1 MKKILLFLCAALLSL
16 VASAAE
22 YDVLITSFNVD
33 VNADNNIEFTSQLN
47 GATLTE
53 GDVVNLTLK
62 GYFDAPAIVTYNTIA
77 DNAADACGEGTNCY
91 WAQLAEWESVELGTA
106 VIGEEFEVTKSVTIT
121 TTALTNEKYI
131 VHLGFSFASLKDKK
145 KYQQFKF
152 RPTLEE
158 LNHVGNTYEVSLPT
172 STFTFDGND
181 AYKVEIPLEP
191 ESVLQAEDIVS
202 LKINGA
208 FSQDIDNLSFMIFDG
223 NGSELLPWTSEYF
236 SATNGE
242 TVNTTIE
249 IVIPTNC
256 TTEKAIL
263 VIFINGYDENVPTI
277 SFAKEGDVV
286 HEPVELAIKDFTS
299 LTLTAN
305 VWDAGSDYQYQEE
318 LTALEEGF
326 QEGDYVTVT
335 ITGVASHNI
344 EGLLVVLVDGSWYN
358 VSDYTYLATGI
369 KAGEEVSITKAIP
382 LTSATETCRMVIS
395 TSDAIYDG
403 LEAIVISPEKPS
415 TKTVKLLYNEYGNGD
430 MGTGEKSYSWQY
442 SNQQIIIES
451 VKEAIGDEYY
461 AWMLQKG
468 QQFALEVEGTCNAT
482 GTLNTGIVDEQSAAG
497 WWFNNSEFGE
507 PSIEVTAG
515 QPFKASF
522 LYTITALATE
532 NTDAPQDI
540 PGLVFSFQMADYAA
554 ATEFNGAAPSEDVNG
569 VKKVVFD
576 FSNFKFTYLG
586 NLEDSYIKPYALVNN
601 NKKTGDKYNYEEE
614 YVLAYDNAAT
624 TSDYFNFNLSGVATQ
639 DIDELQIALWDASSQ
654 ALVSFHTNLC
664 AEDNFSATTI
674 ATNISAGEPFSIKG
688 SLPLLRNSN
697 GEDNVYKVFLLA
709 QSEYEGLQIILDLAN
724 ADEFSIGADKGYG
737 NPMGESGSKTYDVT
751 ISSAN
756 IDYKLD
762 NDISI
767 TDQFGG
773 ALLKQ
778 GDIINLTIKGY
789 FSVPVQDVLYAGI
802 VDNSEEAEWWK
813 PLSEMDYSGGF
824 SMYGGSVNEG
834 EEYEATVSIPIIT
847 DAISTERIIV
857 RLMLQLSAKVQ
868 RNLGD
873 NPVKLR
879 PTYEE
884 LFSVPTQYEVTVP
897 TSYFEP
903 DVNGNNLK
911 AEIDFET
918 ENALVR
924 DDILSVTFNGKFSQ
938 DIDRLCFM
946 IFGENG
952 NELLPW
958 TQKSV
963 EVSQNETINT
973 TFDFTIPKDFPST
986 EATIFVFIENY
997 EAVPII
1003 FVKDGDPVPNELAA
1017 IEKNSLTLNA
1027 NEWDEGSNYQ
1037 YEEELTAP
1045 ADGFQAGDYVKLVIN
1060 GYANHTIN
1068 SLIVGLIDDSWNVVS
1083 SFYEIASNVKAG
1095 AAVKITKIIPLSSAT
1110 ETCRMVISTSDA
1122 IYDGLEAIVISPEK
1136 PSPKTVKLAYNLY
1149 GNEDIGT
1156 GEKSYT
1162 WQYSNQAI
1170 INEAVKNAL
1179 EEEAQNWVFG
1189 KGQQFALEIE
1199 GTCNATGTLKTGIVD
1214 EQPDAFYWFSNSD
1227 FADPEIAVTAGQHFK
1242 ATLLYSINALASEG
1256 FYVGERFYQTKTDKP
1271 GLVLSFE
1278 FADYAAATEFNG
1290 EAPSEDPFGVKKI
1303 EFNFTN
1309 FKLTYL
1315 GEPQVT
1321 INTATIDDVT
1331 ITEGDALPTI
1341 DLKNYFFTDEDVQI
1355 SYSAE
1360 SQDYSV
1366 IYPIVRGD
1374 RLDFVQYGTGAAIIT
1389 VTAKYNKSVK
1399 SQSFSITVNPKQDE
1413 PIKVCDLV
1421 VSSDVTNVSCYGEN
1435 DGKIE
1440 VSVSGGVA
1448 PYQYKWSTGRTSNGI
1463 YGVPAGEY
1471 IVLVSDSEGCFTSST
1486 FRIETPSKIVVEEQ
1500 KISNPS
1506 CGNNNGSI
1514 SLAVSGGTAP
1524 YTPSWSSSNND
1535 VLEGLELQDLQSGMY
1550 DVVITDNNGCK
1561 VQKSYALQEQDAPVV
1576 SLKSLNPSKCNDANG
1591 NCEIEVSGGVAPY
1604 TITWSDS
1611 ASVWNENNRPA
1622 MFPGTYTV
1630 KVVDD
1635 NQCRSVF
1642 SVVIP
1647 SVTFKQPEI
1656 ALVTVG
1662 TESGKNLIVWQ
1673 KPETDVIDYYT
1684 IWREGDESGVFDSLG
1699 VVKYNE
1705 TSIFVDEDADIMVQ
1719 SWRYKISATDVCGN
1733 QSPMSKEHK
1742 TIHLQM
1748 NKGVS
1753 GEVNLIWDSYEGVEY
1768 TSYYIF
1774 RQETSS
1780 SEMDTL
1786 KKVSARLNR
1795 YTDKNP
1801 PADVKGYYVAILLH
1815 DTIDVNKPLKA
1826 ESGPFSL
1833 AISNVAELET
1843 SSEEV
1848 DAITDITVNQAVV
1861 YADKKNIIVESSI
1874 PNDVTVFDLAGK
1886 IITHKQNIETTK
1898 IPIQTAGVYMVFVGD
1913 KAYKVVLK

>member
-1 MKKILLFLCAALLSL
+1 MKKILLFLCAALFSL
-16 VASAAE
+16 IASATE
-22 YDVLITSFNVD
+22 YDVVITQFNGSKGQ
-33 VNADNNIEFTSQLN
+33 DNNIDFTNQLN

-53 GDVVNLTLK
+53 GDIVNITIK
-62 GYFDAPAIVTYNTIA
+62 GYFNAPVGVSLNCIA
-77 DNAADACGEGTNCY
+77 DNAYDADGEGGY
-91 WAQLAEWESVELGTA
+91 WNMLSDWEVTDLGYAT
-106 VIGEEFEVTKSVTIT
+106 IGEMFEGSYSYKIT
-121 TTALTNEKYI
+121 NTALQNTKYI
-131 VHLGFSFASLKDKK
+131 VQINLSIKISQLSTYGTE
-145 KYQQFKF
+145 YKF

-172 STFTFDGND
+172 STFAFDGND

-263 VIFINGYDENVPTI
+263 AIFILDYDENVPTI
-277 SFAKEGDVV
+277 SFVKEGDVV
-286 HEPVELAIKDFTS
+286 YDPVELAS
-299 LTLTAN
+299 LEITNITLNAN
-305 VWDAGSDYQYQEE
+305 LWNNNYKSSPIEIEVPAG
-318 LTALEEGF
+318 GF
-326 QEGDYVTVT
+326 HEGDYVTFYILGFSSQYIESLNAFLADNRGYSVSNGVRLNT
-335 ITGVASHNI
+335 EPIEKNGYLEFTGKLELFKETESCN
-344 EGLLVVLVDGSWYN
+344 LVFDTPNNSFVDGIES
-358 VSDYTYLATGI
+358 
-369 KAGEEVSITKAIP
+369 
-382 LTSATETCRMVIS
+382 
-395 TSDAIYDG
+395 
-403 LEAIVISPEKPS
+403 IVISSEQHNSQTIKVP
-415 TKTVKLLYNEYGNGD
+415 YNPYGNGD
-430 MGTGEKSYSWQY
+430 NGSGMVSYSWQY
-442 SNQQIIIES
+442 SNRDIIFES
-451 VKEAIGDEYY
+451 VEEALGDY
-461 AWMLQKG
+461 ADAWVLSKG

-540 PGLVFSFQMADYAA
+540 PGLVFSFQMADYDA

-569 VKKVVFD
+569 VKKVEFD

-586 NLEDSYIKPYALVNN
+586 DSGSQIEERDPKTFDVIISAANLYPK
-601 NKKTGDKYNYEEE
+601 EE
-614 YVLAYDNAAT
+614 
-624 TSDYFNFNLSGVATQ
+624 SGC
-639 DIDELQIALWDASSQ
+639 DIDITSYLNGDLLQ
-654 ALVSFHTNLC
+654 
-664 AEDNFSATTI
+664 
-674 ATNISAGEPFSIKG
+674 
-688 SLPLLRNSN
+688 
-697 GEDNVYKVFLLA
+697 
-709 QSEYEGLQIILDLAN
+709 EG
-724 ADEFSIGADKGYG
+724 
-737 NPMGESGSKTYDVT
+737 DVV
-751 ISSAN
+751 
-756 IDYKLD
+756 
-762 NDISI
+762 
-767 TDQFGG
+767 
-773 ALLKQ
+773 
-778 GDIINLTIKGY
+778 NLTIKGY

-834 EEYEATVSIPIIT
+834 EEYEATVSIPIIA
-847 DAISTERIIV
+847 DAISRERIIIRLNLNLSV
-857 RLMLQLSAKVQ
+857 RVM
-868 RNLGD
+868 RDLGD

-911 AEIDFET
+911 AEIHFET
-918 ENALVR
+918 ENALVH
-924 DDILSVTFNGKFSQ
+924 DDILSVTFDGKFSQ

-946 IFGENG
+946 IFDENG
-952 NELLPW
+952 YELLPW

-997 EAVPII
+997 EAVPVI
-1003 FVKDGDPVPNELAA
+1003 FVKDGDPEPRELAT
-1017 IEKNSLTLNA
+1017 IEKNNLILNA

-1037 YEEELTAP
+1037 YEVELTAP
-1045 ADGFQAGDYVKLVIN
+1045 DGGFQAGDYVKLTIN
-1060 GYANHTIN
+1060 GYANHNIE
-1068 SLIVGLIDDSWNVVS
+1068 SLVTGLIDDSWNVMS
-1083 SFYEIASNVKAG
+1083 SFYELASNVKTG
-1095 AAVKITKIIPLSSAT
+1095 GAVKITKIIPLSSAT
-1110 ETCRMVISTSDA
+1110 ETCRLVFSTADA
-1122 IYDGLEAIVISPEK
+1122 IYDGLESIVISPEK
-1136 PSPKTVKLAYNLY
+1136 PSPKTVKLSYNAY
-1149 GNEDIGT
+1149 GNGDIGI

-1170 INEAVKNAL
+1170 INEAVKEAL
-1179 EEEAQNWVFG
+1179 EEEARNWVLG

-1199 GTCNATGTLKTGIVD
+1199 GTCNATGTLKTGVVD
-1214 EQPDAFYWFSNSD
+1214 EQPEVMYWFSNSD
-1227 FADPEIAVTAGQHFK
+1227 FGDPEITVTAGKHFK
-1242 ATLLYSINALASEG
+1242 TTLLYSINALASEG
-1256 FYVGERFYQTKTDKP
+1256 FYSGDYFYQVVTDNP
-1271 GLVLSFE
+1271 GLVFSFE
-1278 FADYAAATEFNG
+1278 MDDYAAATEFNDG
-1290 EAPSEDPFGVKKI
+1290 IAMSEDVSGVKKI

-1309 FKLTYL
+1309 FKFTYL
-1315 GEPQVT
+1315 GEPQVS
-1321 INTATIDDVT
+1321 INTTTIDDIT

-1341 DLKNYFFTDEDVQI
+1341 DLKNHFFTDENVQI

-1374 RLDFVQYGTGAAIIT
+1374 KLDFVQYGTGSALIT
-1389 VTAKYNKSVK
+1389 VTAKYKKSVK
-1399 SQSFSITVNPKQDE
+1399 SQMFTITVNPKQDE
-1413 PIKVCDLV
+1413 PIKICDLV
-1421 VSSDVTNVSCYGEN
+1421 ISSDVTNVSCYGEN

-1448 PYQYKWSTGRTSNGI
+1448 PYQYKWNTGRTSNGI
-1463 YGVPAGEY
+1463 YAVPAGEY
-1471 IVLVSDSEGCFTSST
+1471 VVLVSDSEGCFTSST
-1486 FRIETPSKIVVEEQ
+1486 FRIETPNKIVVEEQ
-1500 KISNPS
+1500 EISNPS
-1506 CGNNNGSI
+1506 CGNDNGSI
-1514 SLAVSGGTAP
+1514 SLSVSGGTAP
-1524 YTPSWSSSNND
+1524 YTPQWTSSNDD
-1535 VLEGLELQDLQSGMY
+1535 VLEGLELQNLQGGVY
-1550 DVVITDNNGCK
+1550 DVVITDDNGCK
-1561 VQKSYALQEQDAPVV
+1561 VQKSYALQEQDAPMI
-1576 SLKSLNPSKCNDANG
+1576 SLKSINPSKCNDANG
-1591 NCEIEVSGGVAPY
+1591 NCEIEVTGGVSPY

-1611 ASVWNENNRPA
+1611 ASVWNENKRPA
-1622 MFPGTYTV
+1622 MLPGTYTV
-1630 KVVDD
+1630 KVIDD

-1705 TSIFVDEDADIMVQ
+1705 TSIFVDNDADIMVQ

-1733 QSPMSKEHK
+1733 ESPMSKEHK

-1753 GEVNLIWDSYEGVEY
+1753 GEVNLIWDSYEGIEY
-1768 TSYYIF
+1768 ASYYIF
-1774 RQETSS
+1774 RQATSS

-1833 AISNVAELET
+1833 AISNIAELET
-1843 SSEEV
+1843 SSEEI
-1848 DAITDITVNQAVV
+1848 DAITDITESQAVV
-1861 YADKKNIIVESSI
+1861 YTDEKNIIVESSI

-1886 IITHKQNIETTK
+1886 IIVHKQNVETTK
-1898 IPIQTAGVYMVFVGD
+1898 IPIQTAGVYLVFVGN
-1913 KAYKVVLK
+1913 KAYKIVLK

>member
-1 MKKILLFLCAALLSL
+1 MKKVLLFLCAALLSL
-16 VASAAE
+16 VASATE
-22 YDVLITSFNVD
+22 YDVVISDANLYPKVDDGCDVDITSSFNGKLLQE
-33 VNADNNIEFTSQLN
+33 N
-47 GATLTE
+47 
-53 GDVVNLTLK
+53 DVVNLTIK
-62 GYFDAPAIVTYNTIA
+62 GYFSVAVQDVLYVGIVDNSEAAMYWKELSEMDYSGISTGAGEISEGTECNATVRIPIIA
-77 DNAADACGEGTNCY
+77 DAVSSEKIIVR
-91 WAQLAEWESVELGTA
+91 LMLKLSSSVKRTLGDNPVKLRAT
-106 VIGEEFEVTKSVTIT
+106 V
-121 TTALTNEKYI
+121 
-131 VHLGFSFASLKDKK
+131 
-145 KYQQFKF
+145 
-152 RPTLEE
+152 EE

-172 STFTFDGND
+172 STFVFDGGS
-181 AYKVEIPLEP
+181 AYKIEIPLEP

-202 LKINGA
+202 LKINGT
-208 FSQDIDNLSFMIFDG
+208 FNQDVENLSCIIFDD
-223 NGSELLPWTSEYF
+223 NGSELLPWTPKAF
-236 SATNGE
+236 SATNEE

-249 IVIPTNC
+249 IAIPTNC

-263 VIFINGYDENVPTI
+263 AIFILDYDENVPTI
-277 SFAKEGDVV
+277 SFVKEG
-286 HEPVELAIKDFTS
+286 EQQQQNSQTIRIPY
-299 LTLTAN
+299 N
-305 VWDAGSDYQYQEE
+305 PY
-318 LTALEEGF
+318 
-326 QEGDYVTVT
+326 GD
-335 ITGVASHNI
+335 
-344 EGLLVVLVDGSWYN
+344 
-358 VSDYTYLATGI
+358 
-369 KAGEEVSITKAIP
+369 
-382 LTSATETCRMVIS
+382 
-395 TSDAIYDG
+395 
-403 LEAIVISPEKPS
+403 
-415 TKTVKLLYNEYGNGD
+415 GD

-442 SNQQIIIES
+442 SNQEIITVS

-461 AWMLQKG
+461 AWVLQKG

-482 GTLNTGIVDEQSAAG
+482 GTLNTGIVDQQHEAG

-532 NTDAPQDI
+532 NTSASQDI
-540 PGLVFSFQMADYAA
+540 PELVFSFQMADYVA
-554 ATEFNGAAPSEDVNG
+554 ATAFNGYAPSEDVNG

-802 VDNSEEAEWWK
+802 VDNSEAAGYWT
-813 PLSEMDYSGGF
+813 PLSEIDYDGTSL
-824 SMYGGSVNEG
+824 NATTAEG
-834 EEYEATVSIPIIT
+834 EECNVSVSIPIIR
-847 DAISTERIIV
+847 DAISRERIIIRLNLNLSV
-857 RLMLQLSAKVQ
+857 RVM
-868 RNLGD
+868 RDLGD

-911 AEIDFET
+911 AEIHFET
-918 ENALVR
+918 ENALVH
-924 DDILSVTFNGKFSQ
+924 DDILSVTFDGKFSQ

-952 NELLPW
+952 YELLPW
-958 TQKSV
+958 TQKYV

-997 EAVPII
+997 EAVPVI
-1003 FVKDGDPVPNELAA
+1003 FVKDGDPEPRELAT
-1017 IEKNSLTLNA
+1017 IEKNNLILNA

-1045 ADGFQAGDYVKLVIN
+1045 DGGFQAGDYVKLTIN
-1060 GYANHTIN
+1060 GYANHNIE
-1068 SLIVGLIDDSWNVVS
+1068 SLVTGLIDDSWNVMS
-1083 SFYEIASNVKAG
+1083 SFYELASNVKTG
-1095 AAVKITKIIPLSSAT
+1095 GAVKITKIIPLSSAT
-1110 ETCRMVISTSDA
+1110 ETCRLVFSTADA
-1122 IYDGLEAIVISPEK
+1122 IYDGLESIVISPEK
-1136 PSPKTVKLAYNLY
+1136 PSPKAIKLAYNMY
-1149 GNEDIGT
+1149 GNGDDGSCT
-1156 GEKSYT
+1156 KSYS

-1170 INEAVKNAL
+1170 INEAVKEAL

-1214 EQPDAFYWFSNSD
+1214 EQSDAMYWFSNSD
-1227 FADPEIAVTAGQHFK
+1227 FGDPEIMVTAGKHFK
-1242 ATLLYSINALASEG
+1242 TTLLYSINALASEG
-1256 FYVGERFYQTKTDKP
+1256 FYSGDYFYQVLTDKP
-1271 GLVLSFE
+1271 GLVFSFE
-1278 FADYAAATEFNG
+1278 MDDYAAATEFNDG
-1290 EAPSEDPFGVKKI
+1290 IAMSEDVSDVKKI

-1309 FKLTYL
+1309 FKFTYL

-1321 INTATIDDVT
+1321 INTTAIDDIT

-1374 RLDFVQYGTGAAIIT
+1374 KLDFVQYGTGSALIT
-1389 VTAKYNKSVK
+1389 VTAKYKKSVK
-1399 SQSFSITVNPKQDE
+1399 SQMFTITVNPKQDE
-1413 PIKVCDLV
+1413 PIKICDLV
-1421 VSSDVTNVSCYGEN
+1421 ISSDVTNVSCYGEN

-1448 PYQYKWSTGRTSNGI
+1448 PYQYKWNTGRTSNGI
-1463 YGVPAGEY
+1463 YAVPAGEY
-1471 IVLVSDSEGCFTSST
+1471 VVLVSDSEGCFTSST
-1486 FRIETPSKIVVEEQ
+1486 FRIETPNKIVVEEQ
-1500 KISNPS
+1500 EISNPS
-1506 CGNNNGSI
+1506 CGNDNGSI
-1514 SLAVSGGTAP
+1514 SLSVSGGTAP
-1524 YTPSWSSSNND
+1524 YTPQWTSSNDD
-1535 VLEGLELQDLQSGMY
+1535 VLEGLELQNLQGGVY
-1550 DVVITDNNGCK
+1550 DVVITDDNGCK
-1561 VQKSYALQEQDAPVV
+1561 VQKSYALQEQDAPVI
-1576 SLKSLNPSKCNDANG
+1576 SLKSINPSKCNDANG
-1591 NCEIEVSGGVAPY
+1591 NCEIEVTGGVSPY

-1611 ASVWNENNRPA
+1611 ASVWNENKRPA
-1622 MFPGTYTV
+1622 MLPGTYTV
-1630 KVVDD
+1630 KVIDD

-1705 TSIFVDEDADIMVQ
+1705 TSIFVDNDADIMVQ

-1733 QSPMSKEHK
+1733 ESPMSKEHK

-1748 NKGVS
+1748 NKGVN

-1768 TSYYIF
+1768 ASYYIF
-1774 RQETSS
+1774 RQATSS

-1833 AISNVAELET
+1833 ALSNIAELEN
-1843 SSEEV
+1843 SV
-1848 DAITDITVNQAVV
+1848 DVDVIADNAENQAIV
-1861 YADKKNIIVESSI
+1861 YANKKKIVVESTSQE
-1874 PNDVTVFDLAGK
+1874 NVSVFDIAGK
-1886 IITHKQNIETTK
+1886 LVAQQNAVQSTT
-1898 IPIQTAGVYMVFVGD
+1898 IPVKNVGIYVVVVGEN
-1913 KAYKVVLK
+1913 AYKIVVE

>member
-1 MKKILLFLCAALLSL
+1 MKKIFLFLCATAFGFTSMASGAWIHEKMEGAQTIKLPYNEYGDGDTGSGEKSFSWQGGNAYIVNEAVAAAIGDEYYAWMLQKGQQFALEVEGTCNATGTLNTGIVDQQHEAGWWFNNSEFGEPSIEVTAGQPFKASFLYTITALATENTSASQDIPEL
-16 VASAAE
+16 VFSFQMADYAAATEFNGYAPSEDVNGVKKVEFEFTNFKFTYLGDSGSQIGERDPKTFDVIISAANLYPKE
-22 YDVLITSFNVD
+22 SHGCDVDITSSLDGNLL
-33 VNADNNIEFTSQLN
+33 Q
-47 GATLTE
+47 E
-53 GDVVNLTLK
+53 GDVVNLTVK
-62 GYFDAPAIVTYNTIA
+62 GYFSVAVQDVLYAGVVDNSEAAGYWSPLSEMNYAGTSL
-77 DNAADACGEGTNCY
+77 NAATAEGLECNV
-91 WAQLAEWESVELGTA
+91 SVSIPITANAVSSEKIIVPLILDLSSSVKRTLGDDPVKLRAT
-106 VIGEEFEVTKSVTIT
+106 V
-121 TTALTNEKYI
+121 
-131 VHLGFSFASLKDKK
+131 
-145 KYQQFKF
+145 
-152 RPTLEE
+152 EE

-172 STFTFDGND
+172 STFVFDGGS
-181 AYKVEIPLEP
+181 AYKIEIPLEP

-202 LKINGA
+202 LKINGT
-208 FSQDIDNLSFMIFDG
+208 FNQDVENLSCMIFDD
-223 NGSELLPWTSEYF
+223 NGSTPLPWTPIAF
-236 SATNGE
+236 SATNEE

-249 IVIPTNC
+249 IAIPTNC

-263 VIFINGYDENVPTI
+263 AIFILDYDENVPTI
-277 SFAKEGDVV
+277 SFVKEG
-286 HEPVELAIKDFTS
+286 EQQQQNSQTIRIPY
-299 LTLTAN
+299 N
-305 VWDAGSDYQYQEE
+305 PY
-318 LTALEEGF
+318 
-326 QEGDYVTVT
+326 GD
-335 ITGVASHNI
+335 
-344 EGLLVVLVDGSWYN
+344 
-358 VSDYTYLATGI
+358 
-369 KAGEEVSITKAIP
+369 
-382 LTSATETCRMVIS
+382 
-395 TSDAIYDG
+395 
-403 LEAIVISPEKPS
+403 
-415 TKTVKLLYNEYGNGD
+415 GD

-442 SNQQIIIES
+442 SNQEIITVS
-451 VKEAIGDEYY
+451 VKEAIGDDYD
-461 AWMLQKG
+461 AWVFEKG
-468 QQFALEVEGTCNAT
+468 QQFALEIEGTCNAT

-532 NTDAPQDI
+532 NTSASQDI
-540 PGLVFSFQMADYAA
+540 PELVFSFQMADYAA
-554 ATEFNGAAPSEDVNG
+554 ATEFNGYAPSEDPNG
-569 VKKVVFD
+569 VKKVEFD

-586 NLEDSYIKPYALVNN
+586 DSGSQIGERDP
-601 NKKTGDKYNYEEE
+601 KTFD
-614 YVLAYDNAAT
+614 V
-624 TSDYFNFNLSGVATQ
+624 
-639 DIDELQIALWDASSQ
+639 I
-654 ALVSFHTNLC
+654 
-664 AEDNFSATTI
+664 
-674 ATNISAGEPFSIKG
+674 ISAANLYPKEYSGCDINITSYLDG
-688 SLPLLRNSN
+688 DLL
-697 GEDNVYKVFLLA
+697 
-709 QSEYEGLQIILDLAN
+709 QEG
-724 ADEFSIGADKGYG
+724 
-737 NPMGESGSKTYDVT
+737 DVV
-751 ISSAN
+751 
-756 IDYKLD
+756 
-762 NDISI
+762 
-767 TDQFGG
+767 
-773 ALLKQ
+773 
-778 GDIINLTIKGY
+778 NLTVKGY
-789 FSVPVQDVLYAGI
+789 FSVAVQDVLYAGI
-802 VDNSEEAEWWK
+802 VDNSEAAGYWT
-813 PLSEMDYSGGF
+813 PLSEIDYDGTSL
-824 SMYGGSVNEG
+824 NATTAEG
-834 EEYEATVSIPIIT
+834 EECNVSVSIPIIR
-847 DAISTERIIV
+847 DAISRERIIIRLNLNLSV
-857 RLMLQLSAKVQ
+857 RVM
-868 RNLGD
+868 RDLGD

-903 DVNGNNLK
+903 DVNGSNLK

-938 DIDRLCFM
+938 DIDGLSFM

-1003 FVKDGDPVPNELAA
+1003 FVKDGDPLPNELAT
-1017 IEKNSLTLNA
+1017 IEKTSLTLNA

-1122 IYDGLEAIVISPEK
+1122 IYDGLESIVISPEK
-1136 PSPKTVKLAYNLY
+1136 PSPKAVKLAYNMY
-1149 GNEDIGT
+1149 GNGDDGSCT
-1156 GEKSYT
+1156 KSYS

-1214 EQPDAFYWFSNSD
+1214 EQSDAMYWFSNSD

-1242 ATLLYSINALASEG
+1242 ATLLYSVNALASEG

-1278 FADYAAATEFNG
+1278 MADYAAATEFNG
-1290 EAPSEDPFGVKKI
+1290 EAPSEDPWDVKKI

-1309 FKLTYL
+1309 FKFTYL
-1315 GEPQVT
+1315 GEPQVS
-1321 INTATIDDVT
+1321 INTTAIDDIT

-1374 RLDFVQYGTGAAIIT
+1374 KLDFVQYGTGSALIT
-1389 VTAKYNKSVK
+1389 VIAKYKKSVK
-1399 SQSFSITVNPKQDE
+1399 SQMFTITVNPKQDE
-1413 PIKVCDLV
+1413 PIKICDLV
-1421 VSSDVTNVSCYGEN
+1421 ISSDVTNVSCYGEN

-1448 PYQYKWSTGRTSNGI
+1448 PYQYKWNTGRTSNGI
-1463 YGVPAGEY
+1463 YAVPAGEY
-1471 IVLVSDSEGCFTSST
+1471 VVLVSDSEGCFTSST
-1486 FRIETPSKIVVEEQ
+1486 FRIETPNKIVVEEQ
-1500 KISNPS
+1500 EISNPS
-1506 CGNNNGSI
+1506 CGNDNGSI
-1514 SLAVSGGTAP
+1514 SLSVSGGTAP
-1524 YTPSWSSSNND
+1524 YTPQWTSSNDD
-1535 VLEGLELQDLQSGMY
+1535 VLEGLELQNLQGGVY
-1550 DVVITDNNGCK
+1550 DVVITDDNGCK
-1561 VQKSYALQEQDAPVV
+1561 VQKSYALQEQDAPVI
-1576 SLKSLNPSKCNDANG
+1576 SLKSINPSKCNDANG
-1591 NCEIEVSGGVAPY
+1591 NCEIEVTGGVSPY

-1611 ASVWNENNRPA
+1611 ASVWNENKRPA
-1622 MFPGTYTV
+1622 MLPGTYTV
-1630 KVVDD
+1630 KVIDD

-1705 TSIFVDEDADIMVQ
+1705 TSIFVDNDADIMVQ

-1733 QSPMSKEHK
+1733 ESPMSKEHK

-1748 NKGVS
+1748 NKGVN

-1768 TSYYIF
+1768 ASYYIF
-1774 RQETSS
+1774 RQATSS

-1833 AISNVAELET
+1833 ALSNIAELEN
-1843 SSEEV
+1843 SV
-1848 DAITDITVNQAVV
+1848 DVDVIADNAENQAFV
-1861 YADKKNIIVESSI
+1861 YANKKNIVVESTSQE
-1874 PNDVTVFDLAGK
+1874 NVSVFDIAGK
-1886 IITHKQNIETTK
+1886 LVAQQNAVQSTT
-1898 IPIQTAGVYMVFVGD
+1898 IPVKNVGIYVVVVGEN
-1913 KAYKVVLK
+1913 AYKIVVE